1 MQCQTVIR
9 HHRVMTTANRPKR
22 DKQVSVRVS
31 SDDIT
36 LFQQAAQKLWSDLDV
51 SLASILLNLA
61 RARAKQVLAEAVP
74 SPAKRR

>member
-1 MQCQTVIR
+1 
-9 HHRVMTTANRPKR
+9 MTTPNRPKR

-31 SDDIT
+31 GDDIT

-74 SPAKRR
+74 SPTKRR

>member
-1 MQCQTVIR
+1 
-9 HHRVMTTANRPKR
+9 MTAANRPKR

-31 SDDIT
+31 SEDIA
-36 LFQQAAQKLWSDLDV
+36 LLRQAAEKLWSDLDI
-51 SLASILLNLA
+51 STASVLLNLA

>member
-1 MQCQTVIR
+1 
-9 HHRVMTTANRPKR
+9 MTTTNRPKR

-31 SDDIT
+31 SEDIA
-36 LFQQAAQKLWSDLDV
+36 LLRQAAEKLWSDLDI
-51 SLASILLNLA
+51 STASVLLNLA